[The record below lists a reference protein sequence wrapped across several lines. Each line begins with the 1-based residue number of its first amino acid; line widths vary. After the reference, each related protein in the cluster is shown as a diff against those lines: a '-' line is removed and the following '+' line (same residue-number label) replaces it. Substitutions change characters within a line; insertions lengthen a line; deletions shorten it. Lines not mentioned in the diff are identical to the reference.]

1 MYSPT
6 KENMNVRMGD
16 NKKRYIIRGRR
27 KIKSKDAIKTY
38 KPASI
43 SK

>member
-6 KENMNVRMGD
+6 KENINIVRMGD
-16 NKKRYIIRGRR
+16 NKKKVIIKGKR
-27 KIKSKDAIKTY
+27 KIKDY
-38 KPASI
+38 NVSI